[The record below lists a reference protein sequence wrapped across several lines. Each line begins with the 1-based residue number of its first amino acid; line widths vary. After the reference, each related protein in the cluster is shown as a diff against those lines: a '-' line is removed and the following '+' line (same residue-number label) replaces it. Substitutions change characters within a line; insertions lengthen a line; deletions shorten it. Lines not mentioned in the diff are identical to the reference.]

1 MTSQRN
7 KSNVQSQTHESVCIA
22 VNKPCDVVAPYIA
35 QVKSILIVIED
46 LTGTDLERKRWKSVT
61 LI

>member
-1 MTSQRN
+1 MTSQIN
-7 KSNVQSQTHESVCIA
+7 KSVKDVCIA
-22 VNKPCDVVAPYIA
+22 VNKPCDVVAPHIA

-46 LTGTDLERKRWKSVT
+46 LTGTDLERKRWKFVT